1 MLSSGQEFDEKFLDS
16 KHVLKVYFK
25 PSRKN
30 KIFVFLPDP
39 ILPVWLRILHLKLS
53 SKFFFLPQAAN
64 TTEYQGYTKYLED
77 VIKVPIKDLV
87 HSQKSKVITELLLQ
101 LHSYPKRVM
110 TGFSFIIKNDERS
123 KWEGSKISK
132 PELAKYIQPQF
143 LGVLNFFDTNLKN
156 ETGLVTLEE
165 KVDILSSLT
174 EIIKLMGS
182 EFVASVKHKILST
195 LNSGKLGH
203 LISNS
208 KI

>member
-1 MLSSGQEFDEKFLDS
+1 
-16 KHVLKVYFK
+16 
-25 PSRKN
+25 
-30 KIFVFLPDP
+30 
-39 ILPVWLRILHLKLS
+39 
-53 SKFFFLPQAAN
+53 
-64 TTEYQGYTKYLED
+64 
-77 VIKVPIKDLV
+77 
-87 HSQKSKVITELLLQ
+87 
-101 LHSYPKRVM
+101 M

-195 LNSGKLGH
+195 LNSGKFLFFWGQ
-203 LISNS
+203 LEFVKKQSFFNYRTIL
-208 KI
+208 KDYRWTL

>member
-1 MLSSGQEFDEKFLDS
+1 MLQKFEKIPHFVLALLNNFL
-16 KHVLKVYFK
+16 K
-25 PSRKN
+25 RWI
-30 KIFVFLPDP
+30 IFCKFEAFSQYLNYLVFY
-39 ILPVWLRILHLKLS
+39 
-53 SKFFFLPQAAN
+53 FLPQAAN

-195 LNSGKLGH
+195 LNSGEWIYTVCHCHTSLPT
-203 LISNS
+203 S
-208 KI
+208 KDIRGVNG

>member
-1 MLSSGQEFDEKFLDS
+1 M
-16 KHVLKVYFK
+16 
-25 PSRKN
+25 
-30 KIFVFLPDP
+30 
-39 ILPVWLRILHLKLS
+39 
-53 SKFFFLPQAAN
+53 
-64 TTEYQGYTKYLED
+64 
-77 VIKVPIKDLV
+77 PIKDLV

-182 EFVASVKHKILST
+182 EFVASVKHMILST
-195 LNSGKLGH
+195 LNSGK
-203 LISNS
+203 
-208 KI
+208 

>member
-1 MLSSGQEFDEKFLDS
+1 MENW
-16 KHVLKVYFK
+16 LK
-25 PSRKN
+25 
-30 KIFVFLPDP
+30 
-39 ILPVWLRILHLKLS
+39 LRFIKLS

-195 LNSGKLGH
+195 LNSGEWIYSVSYVYTH
-203 LISNS
+203 Q
-208 KI
+208 

>member
-1 MLSSGQEFDEKFLDS
+1 
-16 KHVLKVYFK
+16 
-25 PSRKN
+25 
-30 KIFVFLPDP
+30 
-39 ILPVWLRILHLKLS
+39 
-53 SKFFFLPQAAN
+53 
-64 TTEYQGYTKYLED
+64 
-77 VIKVPIKDLV
+77 
-87 HSQKSKVITELLLQ
+87 
-101 LHSYPKRVM
+101 M

-123 KWEGSKISK
+123 KWEGTKISK

-195 LNSGKLGH
+195 LNSGKWIPTVIPHIVSAETIHFWIWKSKGH
-203 LISNS
+203 ST
-208 KI
+208 